1 MIVFGEAHLRR
12 IQSGSLNKDAPLHR
26 AIERVG
32 AVPLYTFAI
41 GPKSFAEGTV
51 EVTMSAFEFGASRGE
66 GVWSGLTL
74 SPNIRRLIKLERT
87 LPDSYSIS
95 LPAQVFQGLAK
106 YWASRLNELP
116 KDRNWFGTVA
126 QSQNASTKAGLDHLS
141 FDKSKNHSVLLA
153 YKPDQTWSGAY
164 TTMAGMSGVLRGY
177 DLPTEQWTIISK
189 PTGATIYTDGGPQ
202 GSTTSTISI
211 AKTVGAPGLEPGTR

>member
-1 MIVFGEAHLRR
+1 MHVGFLLCLLAVWICEVGQARAQAPSRNLQLTIGFDEPISQRPTPFVFVKGELA
-12 IQSGSLNKDAPLHR
+12 GVAPGTV
-26 AIERVG
+26 AIPDGPDNVAVEVG
-32 AVPLYTFAI
+32 IAQLSPTPLYTFEI

-74 SPNIRRLIKLERT
+74 SPNIRRLIKLETT

-106 YWASRLNELP
+106 YWAARLNELP

-126 QSQNASTKAGLDHLS
+126 QSQNASAKAGLDHLS
-141 FDKSKNHSVLLA
+141 FDKSKNHCV
-153 YKPDQTWSGAY
+153 
-164 TTMAGMSGVLRGY
+164 
-177 DLPTEQWTIISK
+177 
-189 PTGATIYTDGGPQ
+189 
-202 GSTTSTISI
+202 
-211 AKTVGAPGLEPGTR
+211 